1 MTIYKHLNY
10 ISQEN
15 LYIKSLFT
23 KIGVYV
29 RLAVKHP
36 LASVN
41 SGLIYEFP

>member
-10 ISQEN
+10 ISQEKLN
-15 LYIKSLFT
+15 IKSLFT

-36 LASVN
+36 LTSVN